1 MDATIIKGASH
12 SDLRGTIC
20 FLNDF
25 DMSEIKRFYHIENL
39 NAEILRGWRG
49 HRIEQ
54 RWFYATKGSFSIK
67 LVKIDNW
74 ESPDKKLPVLEFR
87 LSANAVE
94 VLHVSAGFAS
104 LIQAH
109 EIESKM
115 IVFADHGIEHAK
127 EDDYLFPIEYFQ
139 I

>member
-1 MDATIIKGASH
+1 MERPSH
-12 SDLRGTIC
+12 R
-20 FLNDF
+20 
-25 DMSEIKRFYHIENL
+25 
-39 NAEILRGWRG
+39 AEMVLCY
-49 HRIEQ
+49 Q
-54 RWFYATKGSFSIK
+54 RSFSIK

-74 ESPDKKLPVLEFR
+74 ETPDKKLPVMEFR

-115 IVFADHGIEHAK
+115 IVFADHAIEHAK